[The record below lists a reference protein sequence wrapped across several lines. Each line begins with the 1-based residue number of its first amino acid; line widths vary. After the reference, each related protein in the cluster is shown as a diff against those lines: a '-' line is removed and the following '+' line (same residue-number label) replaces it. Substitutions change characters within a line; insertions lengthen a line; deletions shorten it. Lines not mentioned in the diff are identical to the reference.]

1 MRKSRITNLFK
12 SRPMTKE
19 ERKRFDNTRRD
30 LQENPVKAMLFYA
43 HYGTKETANET
54 CDNPFERWKQT
65 TQRENR
71 AICNHLGIEYK
82 DEDFKISSEKL
93 AKESVSY
100 THLTLPTIL
109 RV

>member
-1 MRKSRITNLFK
+1 
-12 SRPMTKE
+12 MTKE

-65 TQRENR
+65 TQREIR

-93 AKESVSY
+93 AKEWCKN
-100 THLTLPTIL
+100 LPDIE
-109 RV
+109 